1 VYLEVG
7 SKRAFACAL
16 DWPGWC
22 RAGRDEAR
30 ALEALEASRPR
41 YTAVAAAAGI
51 TLPAGAEFEVVERL
65 RGTATTDFG
74 APDAL
79 AGTDSEAL
87 EADEMKRVAA
97 LMTAAWTVLD
107 GAVAGAAAELRKGP
121 RGGGRDRDAIVEHV
135 LGAETAYARKIGARL
150 RQPAVGDKKAIAAHR
165 AALLDALQAAEIP
178 ERGWPPRY
186 AARRIAWHAI
196 DHAWEVEDRSSP
208 A

>member
-1 VYLEVG
+1 VYLEIG
-7 SKRAFACAL
+7 SKKAFACAL

-30 ALEALEASRPR
+30 ALEALEASRSR
-41 YTAVAAAAGI
+41 YAAVASAAGM
-51 TLPAGAEFEVVERL
+51 TLPAGAEFKVVERL
-65 RGTATTDFG
+65 PGTATTDFG
-74 APDAL
+74 APDAI
-79 AGTDSEAL
+79 AGTDPEPLGAV
-87 EADEMKRVAA
+87 EMDRIAA
-97 LMTAAWTVLD
+97 LMTAAWTVFD
-107 GAVAGAAAELRKGP
+107 RTVAGAPAELRKGP

-135 LGAETAYARKIGARL
+135 LGAETAYARKVGTRL
-150 RQPAVGDKKAIAAHR
+150 RQPAVGDKEAIAAHR
-165 AALLDALQAAEIP
+165 AALLDALRAAEIP